1 MGQQR
6 IPISETISIVV
17 DTWIN
22 TPTVIYA
29 FCETSDLLQT
39 ASQLPCWCPYMW
51 GQRWLVPIVR
61 MVDILI
67 EIFLEQ
73 SGSCDFLLCLL
84 WVITPSLPDEIFA
97 LFLAMRACRWV
108 AVCCHR
114 KVVDVET
121 MEEFVQFPLFPQCFP
136 RRGCVRRYDRFF
148 SLTWKMWRER
158 PPIPVKSTIST
169 TFSLFFPI
177 ISPFYFPLFPLQAC
191 QNTSLPLL
199 LSIFS
204 TWLACVRHCFPPKPI
219 FELDN

>member
-108 AVCCHR
+108 AVCCMDRHL
-114 KVVDVET
+114 VELVEQQNHGHHFQQGSSDHGGWNRRQQT
-121 MEEFVQFPLFPQCFP
+121 VAMTPQ
-136 RRGCVRRYDRFF
+136 
-148 SLTWKMWRER
+148 W
-158 PPIPVKSTIST
+158 
-169 TFSLFFPI
+169 
-177 ISPFYFPLFPLQAC
+177 
-191 QNTSLPLL
+191 LL
-199 LSIFS
+199 LVSP
-204 TWLACVRHCFPPKPI
+204 T
-219 FELDN
+219 N